1 MSNFTID
8 VVIHADPALM
18 GLLSRLGE
26 QRSPEARINPPAPAA
41 QIPQTAP
48 AAGIPVTPSATDTV
62 QNLPAVPTSVPQY
75 TFDMIQTACAECM
88 LSLIHISP
96 CVAFDNVYGK
106 VFAQYQWIRDLPY
119 LEIAESP
126 EQLSDKLDRVLKAQ
140 TPEYT
145 RKPLED
151 KYSELANAFRV

>member
-88 LSLIHISP
+88 DKGQAQQLQGLLQKFGIRRIPELRSEQYG
-96 CVAFDNVYGK
+96 AF
-106 VFAQYQWIRDLPY
+106 A
-119 LEIAESP
+119 
-126 EQLSDKLDRVLKAQ
+126 
-140 TPEYT
+140 T
-145 RKPLED
+145 
-151 KYSELANAFRV
+151 ELRGRGARI

>member
-26 QRSPEARINPPAPAA
+26 QRSPEAGINPPAPAA

-48 AAGIPVTPSATDTV
+48 AAGIPVTPSAADTV

-88 LSLIHISP
+88 DKGQAQQLQGLLQKFGIRRIPELRSEQYG
-96 CVAFDNVYGK
+96 AF
-106 VFAQYQWIRDLPY
+106 A
-119 LEIAESP
+119 
-126 EQLSDKLDRVLKAQ
+126 
-140 TPEYT
+140 T
-145 RKPLED
+145 
-151 KYSELANAFRV
+151 ELRGLGARI

>member
-75 TFDMIQTACAECM
+75 TFDMIQSACAECM
-88 LSLIHISP
+88 DKGQAQQLQGLLQKFGIRRIPELRSEQYG
-96 CVAFDNVYGK
+96 AF
-106 VFAQYQWIRDLPY
+106 A
-119 LEIAESP
+119 
-126 EQLSDKLDRVLKAQ
+126 
-140 TPEYT
+140 T
-145 RKPLED
+145 
-151 KYSELANAFRV
+151 ELRGLGARI

>member
-26 QRSPEARINPPAPAA
+26 QRSPEAGINPPAPAA

-48 AAGIPVTPSATDTV
+48 AAGIPVTPSAAGIPVTPSAADPV

-88 LSLIHISP
+88 DKGQAQQLQGLLQKFGIRRIPELRSEQYG
-96 CVAFDNVYGK
+96 AF
-106 VFAQYQWIRDLPY
+106 A
-119 LEIAESP
+119 
-126 EQLSDKLDRVLKAQ
+126 
-140 TPEYT
+140 T
-145 RKPLED
+145 
-151 KYSELANAFRV
+151 ELRGLGARI

>member
-62 QNLPAVPTSVPQY
+62 QNLPLCRLPSRNTP
-75 TFDMIQTACAECM
+75 
-88 LSLIHISP
+88 LI
-96 CVAFDNVYGK
+96 
-106 VFAQYQWIRDLPY
+106 
-119 LEIAESP
+119 
-126 EQLSDKLDRVLKAQ
+126 
-140 TPEYT
+140 
-145 RKPLED
+145 
-151 KYSELANAFRV
+151 

>member
-26 QRSPEARINPPAPAA
+26 QRGPEAGINPPAPAA

-48 AAGIPVTPSATDTV
+48 AAGIPVTPSATDPV

-88 LSLIHISP
+88 DKGQAQQLQGLLQKFGIRRIPELRSEQYG
-96 CVAFDNVYGK
+96 AF
-106 VFAQYQWIRDLPY
+106 A
-119 LEIAESP
+119 
-126 EQLSDKLDRVLKAQ
+126 
-140 TPEYT
+140 T
-145 RKPLED
+145 
-151 KYSELANAFRV
+151 ELRGLGARI

>member
-88 LSLIHISP
+88 DKGQAQQLQGLLQKFGIRRIPELRSEQYR
-96 CVAFDNVYGK
+96 AF
-106 VFAQYQWIRDLPY
+106 A
-119 LEIAESP
+119 
-126 EQLSDKLDRVLKAQ
+126 
-140 TPEYT
+140 T
-145 RKPLED
+145 
-151 KYSELANAFRV
+151 ELRGLGARI

>member
-88 LSLIHISP
+88 DKGQAQQLQGLLQKFGIRRIPELRSEQYG
-96 CVAFDNVYGK
+96 AFAK
-106 VFAQYQWIRDLPY
+106 
-119 LEIAESP
+119 
-126 EQLSDKLDRVLKAQ
+126 
-140 TPEYT
+140 
-145 RKPLED
+145 
-151 KYSELANAFRV
+151 ELRGLGARI

>member
-26 QRSPEARINPPAPAA
+26 QRSPEAGINPPAPAA

-48 AAGIPVTPSATDTV
+48 AAGIPVTPSATDPV

-88 LSLIHISP
+88 DKGQAQQLQGLLQKFGIRRIPELRSEQYG
-96 CVAFDNVYGK
+96 AF
-106 VFAQYQWIRDLPY
+106 A
-119 LEIAESP
+119 
-126 EQLSDKLDRVLKAQ
+126 
-140 TPEYT
+140 T
-145 RKPLED
+145 
-151 KYSELANAFRV
+151 ELRGLGARI

>member
-26 QRSPEARINPPAPAA
+26 QRSPDAGINPPAPAA
-41 QIPQTAP
+41 QIPPTAP
-48 AAGIPVTPSATDTV
+48 AAGIPVTPSAADPV

-88 LSLIHISP
+88 DKGQAQQLQGLLQKFGIRRIPELRSEQYG
-96 CVAFDNVYGK
+96 AF
-106 VFAQYQWIRDLPY
+106 A
-119 LEIAESP
+119 
-126 EQLSDKLDRVLKAQ
+126 
-140 TPEYT
+140 T
-145 RKPLED
+145 
-151 KYSELANAFRV
+151 ELRGLGARI

>member
-1 MSNFTID
+1 MSNFTND
-8 VVIHADPALM
+8 FVIHADPALM

-48 AAGIPVTPSATDTV
+48 AAGIPVTPSAADPV

-88 LSLIHISP
+88 DKGQAQQLQGLLQKFGIRRIPELRSEQYG
-96 CVAFDNVYGK
+96 AF
-106 VFAQYQWIRDLPY
+106 A
-119 LEIAESP
+119 
-126 EQLSDKLDRVLKAQ
+126 
-140 TPEYT
+140 T
-145 RKPLED
+145 
-151 KYSELANAFRV
+151 ELRGLGARI

>member
-88 LSLIHISP
+88 DKGQAQQLQGLLQKFGIRRIPELRSEQYG
-96 CVAFDNVYGK
+96 AF
-106 VFAQYQWIRDLPY
+106 A
-119 LEIAESP
+119 
-126 EQLSDKLDRVLKAQ
+126 
-140 TPEYT
+140 T
-145 RKPLED
+145 
-151 KYSELANAFRV
+151 ELRGLGARI

>member
-48 AAGIPVTPSATDTV
+48 AAGIPVTPSATDPV

-88 LSLIHISP
+88 DKGQAQQLQGLLQKFGIRRIPELRSEQYG
-96 CVAFDNVYGK
+96 AF
-106 VFAQYQWIRDLPY
+106 A
-119 LEIAESP
+119 
-126 EQLSDKLDRVLKAQ
+126 
-140 TPEYT
+140 T
-145 RKPLED
+145 
-151 KYSELANAFRV
+151 ELRGLGARI

>member
-26 QRSPEARINPPAPAA
+26 QRSPEARINPSAPAA

-88 LSLIHISP
+88 DKGQAQQLQGLLQKFGIRRIPELRSEQYG
-96 CVAFDNVYGK
+96 AF
-106 VFAQYQWIRDLPY
+106 A
-119 LEIAESP
+119 
-126 EQLSDKLDRVLKAQ
+126 
-140 TPEYT
+140 T
-145 RKPLED
+145 
-151 KYSELANAFRV
+151 ELRGLGARI

>member
-48 AAGIPVTPSATDTV
+48 ATGIPVTPSATDTV

-88 LSLIHISP
+88 DKGQAQQLQGLLQKFGIRRIPELRSEQYG
-96 CVAFDNVYGK
+96 AF
-106 VFAQYQWIRDLPY
+106 A
-119 LEIAESP
+119 
-126 EQLSDKLDRVLKAQ
+126 
-140 TPEYT
+140 T
-145 RKPLED
+145 
-151 KYSELANAFRV
+151 ELRGLGARI

>member
-26 QRSPEARINPPAPAA
+26 QRSPEAGINPPTPAA

-48 AAGIPVTPSATDTV
+48 AAEISITPSAADSV
-62 QNLPAVPTSVPQY
+62 QNLSAVPTSVPQY

-88 LSLIHISP
+88 DKGQAGQLQGLLQKFGIRRIPELRSEQYG
-96 CVAFDNVYGK
+96 AF
-106 VFAQYQWIRDLPY
+106 A
-119 LEIAESP
+119 
-126 EQLSDKLDRVLKAQ
+126 
-140 TPEYT
+140 T
-145 RKPLED
+145 
-151 KYSELANAFRV
+151 ELRGLGARI

>member
-48 AAGIPVTPSATDTV
+48 AAGIPVTPSAADPV

-88 LSLIHISP
+88 DKGQAQQLQGLLQKFGIRRIPELRSEQYG
-96 CVAFDNVYGK
+96 AF
-106 VFAQYQWIRDLPY
+106 A
-119 LEIAESP
+119 
-126 EQLSDKLDRVLKAQ
+126 
-140 TPEYT
+140 T
-145 RKPLED
+145 
-151 KYSELANAFRV
+151 ELRGLGARI

>member
-75 TFDMIQTACAECM
+75 TFDTIQTACAECM
-88 LSLIHISP
+88 DKGQAQQLQGLLQKFGIRRIPELRSEQYG
-96 CVAFDNVYGK
+96 AF
-106 VFAQYQWIRDLPY
+106 A
-119 LEIAESP
+119 
-126 EQLSDKLDRVLKAQ
+126 
-140 TPEYT
+140 T
-145 RKPLED
+145 
-151 KYSELANAFRV
+151 ELRGLGARI

>member
-41 QIPQTAP
+41 QILQTAP
-48 AAGIPVTPSATDTV
+48 AAGIPVTPSAADPV

-88 LSLIHISP
+88 DKGQAQQLQGLLQKFGIRRIPELRSEQYG
-96 CVAFDNVYGK
+96 AF
-106 VFAQYQWIRDLPY
+106 A
-119 LEIAESP
+119 
-126 EQLSDKLDRVLKAQ
+126 
-140 TPEYT
+140 T
-145 RKPLED
+145 
-151 KYSELANAFRV
+151 ELRGLGARI

>member
-26 QRSPEARINPPAPAA
+26 QRSPEAGINSPAPAA

-48 AAGIPVTPSATDTV
+48 AAGIPVTPSATDPV

-88 LSLIHISP
+88 DKGQAQQLQGLLQKFGIRRIPELRSEQYG
-96 CVAFDNVYGK
+96 AF
-106 VFAQYQWIRDLPY
+106 A
-119 LEIAESP
+119 
-126 EQLSDKLDRVLKAQ
+126 
-140 TPEYT
+140 T
-145 RKPLED
+145 
-151 KYSELANAFRV
+151 ELRGLGARI

>member
-1 MSNFTID
+1 MRKKLYPLIPKRIILID
-8 VVIHADPALM
+8 LENRETGGKRCA
-18 GLLSRLGE
+18 GTNLSFQISGDDRLHGM
-26 QRSPEARINPPAPAA
+26 IFAA
-41 QIPQTAP
+41 I
-48 AAGIPVTPSATDTV
+48 
-62 QNLPAVPTSVPQY
+62 TS
-75 TFDMIQTACAECM
+75 T
-88 LSLIHISP
+88 P

-140 TPEYT
+140 TPVYT

>member
-26 QRSPEARINPPAPAA
+26 QRSPGAGINPPAPAA

-48 AAGIPVTPSATDTV
+48 AAGIPVTPSATDPV

-88 LSLIHISP
+88 DKGQAQQLQGLLQKFGIRRIPELRSEQYG
-96 CVAFDNVYGK
+96 AF
-106 VFAQYQWIRDLPY
+106 A
-119 LEIAESP
+119 
-126 EQLSDKLDRVLKAQ
+126 
-140 TPEYT
+140 T
-145 RKPLED
+145 
-151 KYSELANAFRV
+151 ELRGLGARI

>member
-8 VVIHADPALM
+8 VVIHADPDLM

-88 LSLIHISP
+88 DKGQAQQLQGLLQKFGIRRIPELRSEQYG
-96 CVAFDNVYGK
+96 AF
-106 VFAQYQWIRDLPY
+106 A
-119 LEIAESP
+119 
-126 EQLSDKLDRVLKAQ
+126 
-140 TPEYT
+140 T
-145 RKPLED
+145 
-151 KYSELANAFRV
+151 ELRGLGARI